1 MAAKKKKEL
10 PRTRGVFERPKGS
23 GIYWI
28 RYVDQYGALHREKI
42 GPKSL
47 AIDAYRK
54 RKTQVREGVFFPEMI
69 RPKRE
74 ITFRE
79 MADLYL
85 RDHSKVNK
93 HSWKTDE
100 QRLKR
105 LKERFGKKRLST
117 ITKQDVE
124 RFRAILAQELSEPT
138 ANRYMTLLKG
148 VFNKAIEWG
157 KAKNN
162 PVRGIK
168 PFGESHRIRFL
179 TDEEE
184 ERLKAVFPSKYWP
197 WVEVALHTGMRRG
210 EQFSLRW
217 GNVNFQTRTLTIPR
231 SKHGEVRHIPMNDR
245 VSEVL
250 RSLPSRLGSANV
262 FTSSNDQTPMD
273 ARNFARRV
281 FVPAVKEA
289 KIPDFRWHD
298 LRHTF
303 ASRLVMG
310 GTDIRTVQELLGH
323 KTITMTM
330 RYAHLSPG
338 HKMDAVQRLANRQSE
353 DRTGTNTD
361 TKKKGAQALTHNPS
375 ELLVGGRR
383 LELRTPGL

>member
-1 MAAKKKKEL
+1 MAPKKKKEQ

-23 GIYWI
+23 GIWWI
-28 RYVDQYGALHREKI
+28 RYADQFGKLHREKV

-54 RKTQVREGVFFPEMI
+54 RKTEIREGVFFPEMI

-79 MADLYL
+79 MAELYL
-85 RDHSKVNK
+85 KDHSKVNK
-93 HSWKTDE
+93 RSWKTDE
-100 QRLKR
+100 QRLNR
-105 LKERFGKKRLST
+105 LKKRFGKKRLST

-124 RFRAILAQELSEPT
+124 RYRAVLAQELSEST

-157 KAKNN
+157 KAKDN

-168 PFGESHRIRFL
+168 PFAENHRIRYL

-184 ERLKAVFPSKYWP
+184 ESLKGKFPEKYWP

-210 EQFSLRW
+210 EQFNLRW
-217 GNVNFQTRTLTIPR
+217 ENVNFQTRTLTIPR
-231 SKHGEVRHIPMNDR
+231 SKHGEVRHIPMNDH
-245 VSEVL
+245 VVEIL
-250 RSLPSRLGSANV
+250 RAMPSRLSSAWVFASAN
-262 FTSSNDQTPMD
+262 NQTPMD

-281 FVPAVKEA
+281 FAPAVKEA
-289 KIPDFRWHD
+289 GIENFRWHD

-303 ASRLVMG
+303 ASRLVMD

-330 RYAHLSPG
+330 KYAHLSPG
-338 HKMDAVQRLANRQSE
+338 HKMDAVQRLANRQKE
-353 DRTGTNTD
+353 DRTGTSVS
-361 TKKKGAQALTHNPS
+361 TKKKGSQALACNPS
-375 ELLVGGRR
+375 ELLVGGTGV
-383 LELRTPGL
+383 EPATPGL